1 MTRDEAI
8 TDVKITY
15 SCGNNKLA
23 SEFIPALEQES
34 ILDKIRTE
42 IEVQEK
48 RLMSAGYT
56 AYNVDIAF
64 NSIKSVLA
72 ESEAR
77 YEL

>member
-42 IEVQEK
+42 IP
-48 RLMSAGYT
+48 
-56 AYNVDIAF
+56 
-64 NSIKSVLA
+64 
-72 ESEAR
+72 
-77 YEL
+77 